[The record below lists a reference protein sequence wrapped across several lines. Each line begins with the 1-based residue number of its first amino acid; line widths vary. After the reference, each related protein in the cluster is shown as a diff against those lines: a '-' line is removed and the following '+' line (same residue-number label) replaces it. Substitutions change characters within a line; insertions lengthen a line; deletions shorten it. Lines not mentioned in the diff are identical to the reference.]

1 MSDSA
6 ATGLT
11 STGSE
16 SDALHDSNLA
26 RGARLLIVG
35 PPGSGKGTQ
44 AVALSTRFGVPDIS
58 TGDIFRHHITGE
70 TPLGLQVKA
79 IVSAGDY
86 VPDELTNAIVTER
99 LSESDARNG
108 FLLDGYPRTLEQV
121 GYLDRLLDER
131 SQPLEAV
138 VRLLADQDEIVARL
152 TKRAHEQGR
161 ADDTEDAIRH
171 RQEVYLR
178 ETAPLIDVY
187 RERGLLV
194 EVDGLGGVEEIA
206 DRIREA
212 LAARGI
218 GEIDELAAS

>member
-1 MSDSA
+1 MTEAGEDTVQDRNA
-6 ATGLT
+6 
-11 STGSE
+11 
-16 SDALHDSNLA
+16 A

-58 TGDIFRHHITGE
+58 TGDIFRHHITTE

-99 LSESDARNG
+99 LSEPDARNG

-138 VRLLADQDEIVARL
+138 LRLVADQDEIVARL

-171 RQEVYLR
+171 RQQVYLSQ
-178 ETAPLIDVY
+178 TAPLIEVY

-194 EVDGLGGVEEIA
+194 EIDGLGSVDEIA